1 MSTRK
6 NNTYKK
12 GAYIYIEGDEDID
25 SVYIIEEGS
34 VGFESSNQYVNRFT
48 KTAKPGDIIGFI
60 SSLSNQPRIESAC
73 ALADTRVAELS
84 KSGFLNILRKNSDTA
99 IKIINYFA
107 DELRRY
113 DNLIFDTET
122 GQDTHSGDMKI
133 YKLGEY
139 YFRENSY
146 RHAFYILNRFLQLY
160 PGSGLKGQAR
170 TIIDKI
176 ESTGLRALSEP
187 IRKGLSEEYVNDQII
202 FCEYEPG
209 DQLYI
214 IKEGKVK
221 IVKYKNN
228 NEIML
233 SVLKE
238 GDIFGELAIVSEKPR
253 NATAI
258 SFGRTKLLPL
268 TRDSLMELMNH
279 SPDMLNKIFTSISK
293 RVWFTYIRLE
303 AKVHKKPVTRIYAF
317 LEDKLLEEGISLR
330 EKTPH
335 VFKFGINEL
344 LEMTD
349 LTQEMVGDSM
359 EEILKDPNLH
369 FNFGQITVNDP
380 SEISSK
386 ARYFRTRDN
395 LFTGEKGLPAG
406 SRES

>member
-6 NNTYKK
+6 KNRYKK

-34 VGFESSNQYVNRFT
+34 VGFESSNQYVNKYQ
-48 KTAKPGDIIGFI
+48 KTAKSGDIIGFV

-73 ALADTRVAELS
+73 ALAETTVTELS
-84 KSGFLNILRKNSDTA
+84 TSDFLTILQKNSDIA

-122 GQDTHSGDMKI
+122 CRDTLPTDMRI

-139 YFRENSY
+139 YFRENNY
-146 RHAFYILNRFLQLY
+146 QHAFYILNRFLQLY
-160 PGSGLKGQAR
+160 PESRLKGQAR

-176 ESTGLRALSEP
+176 ESTGLRTISEP
-187 IRKGLSEEYVNDQII
+187 IRKGISHEFVNDQII

-209 DQLYI
+209 EELYI

-221 IVKYKNN
+221 IVKYKND

-268 TRDSLMELMNH
+268 TQDSLIELFNH
-279 SPDMLNKIFTSISK
+279 SPDMLKKIFTSISK

-303 AKVHKKPVTRIYAF
+303 SRIHKKPITRVYAF
-317 LEDKLLEEGISLR
+317 LEDKLLEEGISLK
-330 EKTPH
+330 EKTPYI
-335 VFKFGINEL
+335 FKFGINAL
-344 LEMTD
+344 LDMTD

-359 EEILKDPNLH
+359 EEILKDTNLH

-395 LFTGEKGLPAG
+395 LFTGESAQLP
-406 SRES
+406 ENKE

>member
-1 MSTRK
+1 M
-6 NNTYKK
+6 
-12 GAYIYIEGDEDID
+12 YIYIEGDEDID

-34 VGFESSNQYVNRFT
+34 VGFESSNQYVNRYK
-48 KTAKPGDIIGFI
+48 KTAKSGDIIGFV
-60 SSLSNQPRIESAC
+60 SSLSNQPRIESAH
-73 ALADTRVAELS
+73 ALTDTKVAELS
-84 KSGFLNILRKNSDTA
+84 KSDFLNILQRNFDIA

-113 DNLIFDTET
+113 DNLIFDTEVS
-122 GQDTHSGDMKI
+122 QDTLPGDMRI

-146 RHAFYILNRFLQLY
+146 QQAFYILNRFLQLY
-160 PGSGLKGQAR
+160 PESSLKGQAR

-176 ESTGLRALSEP
+176 ESTGLRAISEP
-187 IRKGLSEEYVNDQII
+187 IKKGITQEYVNDQII

-209 DQLYI
+209 DDLFI

-238 GDIFGELAIVSEKPR
+238 GDIFGELAIVSDKPR

-258 SFGRTKLLPL
+258 SFGITKLLPL
-268 TRDSLMELMNH
+268 RKDSLKELLNH

-303 AKVHKKPVTRIYAF
+303 ARVHKKPITRIYAF
-317 LEDKLLEEGISLR
+317 LEDKLLEEGISLK

-344 LEMTD
+344 LDMTD

-359 EEILKDPNLH
+359 EEILKDTNLH
-369 FNFGQITVNDP
+369 FNFGQITVSDP

-395 LFTGEKGLPAG
+395 LFTEERKQIIER
-406 SRES
+406 REC

>member
-6 NNTYKK
+6 KNKFKK
-12 GAYIYIEGDEDID
+12 GSYIYIEGDEDINT
-25 SVYIIEEGS
+25 VYIIEEGS
-34 VGFESSNQYVNRFT
+34 VGFESSNQYVNRY
-48 KTAKPGDIIGFI
+48 KKSAKSGDIIGFV

-73 ALADTRVAELS
+73 ALTDTQVAELS
-84 KSGFLNILRKNSDTA
+84 KSDFLTILQKNSDIA

-113 DNLIFDTET
+113 DNLIFDTGT
-122 GQDTHSGDMKI
+122 SHDTQSNDMRI

-146 RHAFYILNRFLQLY
+146 QHAFYILNRFLQLY
-160 PGSGLKGQAR
+160 PESGLKGQAR

-176 ESTGLRALSEP
+176 ESTGLRSISEP
-187 IRKGLSEEYVNDQII
+187 IRRGISHEYVNDQII

-209 DQLYI
+209 DELFI

-221 IVKYKNN
+221 IVKYKND

-258 SFGRTKLLPL
+258 SFGQTKLLPL
-268 TRDSLMELMNH
+268 TKDSLIELLNH
-279 SPDMLNKIFTSISK
+279 SPDMLNKIFSSISK

-303 AKVHKKPVTRIYAF
+303 ARIHKKPITRIYAF
-317 LEDKLLEEGISLR
+317 LEDKLLEEGVSLR

-344 LEMTD
+344 LDMTD
-349 LTQEMVGDSM
+349 LTQEMVGNSM
-359 EEILKDPNLH
+359 EEILRDTNLH

-395 LFTGEKGLPAG
+395 LFTGESG
-406 SRES
+406 ES